1 MILIKTIDII
11 KKKYPNAVAVDYDV
25 RNFGKR
31 VYYVYMD
38 DDAVH
43 KETDISLNM
52 FEMGEE

>member
-1 MILIKTIDII
+1 VILIKTIDII

-38 DDAVH
+38 DDVVH
-43 KETDISLNM
+43 EETGISLNM

>member
-43 KETDISLNM
+43 EETDISLNM